1 MTKDELFNKIV
12 TLTGGRS
19 AEEVVFNK
27 VTSGA
32 SNDIEQATKLARAM
46 ITRFGMTSD
55 FDMVAL
61 ETVNNAYLSGDTSL
75 ACAPETAARIDEA
88 VFSVVK
94 EAHQKARTIL
104 ETHRQKL
111 DELAQYLL
119 KKETITGDEFMAILK
134 GTGPASAAV
143 EQAPDGPQ
151 EGV

>member
-1 MTKDELFNKIV
+1 
-12 TLTGGRS
+12 
-19 AEEVVFNK
+19 
-27 VTSGA
+27 
-32 SNDIEQATKLARAM
+32 M

-119 KKETITGDEFMAILK
+119 KKETITGDEFHGHPERNGPSLCCSRTSSQQPPRRGVKNKLALPCKGRGFFLK
-134 GTGPASAAV
+134 RRLLTNGDKCDIISELPYGKPRESS
-143 EQAPDGPQ
+143 D
-151 EGV
+151 

>member
-1 MTKDELFNKIV
+1 
-12 TLTGGRS
+12 
-19 AEEVVFNK
+19 
-27 VTSGA
+27 
-32 SNDIEQATKLARAM
+32 M

-134 GTGPASAAV
+134 GTDPASAAA
-143 EQAPDGPQ
+143 EQVPNSPQ
-151 EGV
+151 EGA